1 MGIVDEITNSQISI
15 QCKVK
20 LIQTLPLLIGALEVE
35 TLLIMDG
42 FPKVEASDSSDSVW
56 ESCLTDI

>member
-20 LIQTLPLLIGALEVE
+20 LIQTLPLLIGAL
-35 TLLIMDG
+35 MDG